1 MDRASWEWTEE
12 HPEVMGLSS
21 MDEVD
26 KVTSG
31 HGVAAEIVAIADDW
45 ARAIAGNDPERIA
58 GVMAD
63 EWVIVSER
71 GISTKEEFLSFLRS
85 GQLTHSMFEMVGDA
99 RIKEYG
105 DTAILTAR
113 VVNTAHFGGQRFD
126 ADEWT
131 TDVFVHREGRWLCVL
146 SHITPALIQG
156 ENK

>member
-1 MDRASWEWTEE
+1 MVN
-12 HPEVMGLSS
+12 PEQELLKIG
-21 MDEVD
+21 
-26 KVTSG
+26 
-31 HGVAAEIVAIADDW
+31 ADW
-45 ARAIAGNDPERIA
+45 AAAMVENDADKI
-58 GVMAD
+58 GSYMAD

-71 GISTKEEFLSFLRS
+71 GISTKEEFLSFVRS
-85 GQLTHSMFEMVGDA
+85 GQLTHSRFEMVGDA

-156 ENK
+156 EINEHS